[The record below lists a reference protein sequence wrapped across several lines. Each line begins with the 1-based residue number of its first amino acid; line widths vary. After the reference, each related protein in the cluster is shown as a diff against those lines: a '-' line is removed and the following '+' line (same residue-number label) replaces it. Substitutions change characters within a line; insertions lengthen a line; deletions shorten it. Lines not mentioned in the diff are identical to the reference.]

1 MPTNTLTVQGMNVS
15 HLPLLI
21 GQFSYIAYV
30 LGHIRLIVDVLE
42 PVYDM
47 EGEENRVL
55 GFMPVKEE
63 VIKDD

>member
-1 MPTNTLTVQGMNVS
+1 MNVS

-42 PVYDM
+42 PIYDM
-47 EGEENRVL
+47 KGEESREI
-55 GFMPVKEE
+55 GFMPVKED

>member
-42 PVYDM
+42 PIYDM
-47 EGEENRVL
+47 KGEESREI
-55 GFMPVKEE
+55 GFMPVKED

>member
-1 MPTNTLTVQGMNVS
+1 MNVS

-30 LGHIRLIVDVLE
+30 LGHISLIVDVLE
-42 PVYDM
+42 PKYDM
-47 EGEENRVL
+47 EGEENKVL

>member
-1 MPTNTLTVQGMNVS
+1 MPTNTLTVQGINVS

-42 PVYDM
+42 PVYDK
-47 EGEENRVL
+47 EGEENREL